1 MSQNRPDDYDRIV
14 TSLLLS
20 GTVLIYK
27 SQNRPDDYDRIVT
40 HPDQYDFVHPSIL
53 AQNRP
58 DDYDRIVTYHWDG
71 AQVVLYN
78 YSE

>member
-1 MSQNRPDDYDRIV
+1 MTNQLTHGFGREKLMSQNRPDDYDRIV

-40 HPDQYDFVHPSIL
+40 VRLGLGLRLGFQRL
-53 AQNRP
+53 
-58 DDYDRIVTYHWDG
+58 RIDLMITIG
-71 AQVVLYN
+71 L
-78 YSE
+78 